1 MGEEQG
7 HEAPLPPGA
16 LTVRM
21 DERPGALVVV
31 VAGEVDMLTSP
42 QLRMVIDEALAKLAD
57 RALVIDLTGV
67 TFFGSPGL
75 QVLAVAAIRVR
86 RAGEEA
92 ALRVVATH
100 VALRPIQITGLDSVV
115 RLYDTTDAA
124 LADRSG

>member
-1 MGEEQG
+1 
-7 HEAPLPPGA
+7 
-16 LTVRM
+16 M

-42 QLRMVIDEALAKLAD
+42 QLRMAIDEALAKLAD

>member
-7 HEAPLPPGA
+7 DEAPLPPGA
-16 LTVRM
+16 LTVRT

-42 QLRMVIDEALAKLAD
+42 QLRMAIDEALVKLGD
-57 RALVIDLTGV
+57 RALVVDLSGV
-67 TFFGSPGL
+67 TFFGSAGL
-75 QVLAVAAIRVR
+75 QVLAVAAIRIR